1 MKYFF
6 KNVMFNLIKDLICST
21 NEIEKSIISD
31 INNTKNCSNT
41 KITYNST
48 YDISII
54 SFEYKKYNI
63 EVHKNIFNEKDSNLI
78 FVCKNGYCG
87 DENYKY
93 IIKNIIN
100 IENIYDLLH
109 L

>member
-1 MKYFF
+1 
-6 KNVMFNLIKDLICST
+6 MFNLIKDLICST

-41 KITYNST
+41 KIIYNST

-63 EVHKNIFNEKDSNLI
+63 EVHKNIFNENDSNLI

-87 DENYKY
+87 YENYKDL
-93 IIKNIIN
+93 IKNITN
-100 IENIYDLLH
+100 IKNIYDILDM
-109 L
+109 